1 MWGASQERGCR
12 QSYPFYGTPLLSSYL
27 LLYLTCTG
35 ETGFEPASSCL
46 GGMCSSVELLARDVR
61 TKQYG
66 PDGVRTRILMIR
78 SHALIQ
84 LSYEANA
91 RNRTCTCTNSVVSG
105 VFYFWTIRALCTEQ
119 DSNLRLSTCQADV
132 LPLELSVPYRDEGN
146 RTLTALSPGPQPVRF
161 PSSVR
166 PCCGFSGSIAI
177 RTQISALWRRVG

>member
-1 MWGASQERGCR
+1 MVFEVCESQCGGRPKSEDVDNPIRSTER
-12 QSYPFYGTPLLSSYL
+12 PLLSSYL

-105 VFYFWTIRALCTEQ
+105 VFYF
-119 DSNLRLSTCQADV
+119 
-132 LPLELSVPYRDEGN
+132 
-146 RTLTALSPGPQPVRF
+146 
-161 PSSVR
+161 
-166 PCCGFSGSIAI
+166 
-177 RTQISALWRRVG
+177 